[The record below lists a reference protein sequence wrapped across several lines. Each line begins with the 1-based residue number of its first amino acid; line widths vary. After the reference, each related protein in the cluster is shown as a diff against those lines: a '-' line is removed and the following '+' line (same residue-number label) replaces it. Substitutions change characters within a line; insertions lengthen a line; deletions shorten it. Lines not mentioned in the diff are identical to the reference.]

1 MGHESSETTEISAS
15 IVGSGE
21 WAAVGFS
28 VTKSW
33 TSGEYEEYDCEN
45 VDNGEA
51 EEICAFVAV
60 GHTEVRQFHL

>member
-21 WAAVGFS
+21 WAAIGFS
-28 VTKSW
+28 VTKNW
-33 TSGEYEEYDCEN
+33 TSGEYEHDCEN
-45 VDNGEA
+45 IDHGKA

-60 GHTEVRQFHL
+60 GHTEVRQLRL